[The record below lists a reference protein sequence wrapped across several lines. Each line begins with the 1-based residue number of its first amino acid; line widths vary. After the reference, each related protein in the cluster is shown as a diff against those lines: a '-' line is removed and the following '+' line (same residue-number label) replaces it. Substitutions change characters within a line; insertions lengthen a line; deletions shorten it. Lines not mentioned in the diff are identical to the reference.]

1 MSERKNPDEE
11 LPSGRADGEHLASTT
26 ALSSSPQLLAVANA
40 AIEAART
47 FPNGIT
53 ASEGL
58 ARSRGNGIRDA
69 TASAALLDR
78 MLVVGGESNGGS
90 GGPGN
95 GISYSHG
102 DRSKRPSTV
111 PAKGTPSTRIHV
123 PRSSCDEAGEESLSA
138 KEKLAFQSLA
148 SIDPK
153 RRVLLS
159 DEERAIKRQR
169 RYAQSIAALFSRS
182 LSRSH
187 SCTRL
192 LLCYH
197 PPSGCCRIA
206 NPLHYR
212 DLARRTTSRISRR
225 TTPSCATRTPSSES
239 RCKRA
244 TRTFATS
251 RLRLTRRPTRQATRQ
266 PPVAR
271 VPPRRA
277 RHHSPSSSIGRA
289 AVVVAGTQHW
299 IPRCQLYTAT
309 YISPSVRPCV
319 RACVRLHPYLSISI
333 FPWCRCAFVCV
344 CSSIVELLLLSLEM
358 LFASC
363 IVEVSELERAREAL
377 ACIFRWLV

>member
-187 SCTRL
+187 SCVCYCAITHHRL
-192 LLCYH
+192 LQNRQSAALSRSRKKDYLSNLEKDNAELRDENTKLRESLQARDAH
-197 PPSGCCRIA
+197 I
-206 NPLHYR
+206 R
-212 DLARRTTSRISRR
+212 DLQAQIDTSPH
-225 TTPSCATRTPSSES
+225 TPGHEAASSG
-239 RCKRA
+239 A
-244 TRTFATS
+244 GA
-251 RLRLTRRPTRQATRQ
+251 
-266 PPVAR
+266 
-271 VPPRRA
+271 
-277 RHHSPSSSIGRA
+277 SSSSSA
-289 AVVVAGTQHW
+289 
-299 IPRCQLYTAT
+299 
-309 YISPSVRPCV
+309 S
-319 RACVRLHPYLSISI
+319 LSK
-333 FPWCRCAFVCV
+333 
-344 CSSIVELLLLSLEM
+344 
-358 LFASC
+358 
-363 IVEVSELERAREAL
+363 
-377 ACIFRWLV
+377 